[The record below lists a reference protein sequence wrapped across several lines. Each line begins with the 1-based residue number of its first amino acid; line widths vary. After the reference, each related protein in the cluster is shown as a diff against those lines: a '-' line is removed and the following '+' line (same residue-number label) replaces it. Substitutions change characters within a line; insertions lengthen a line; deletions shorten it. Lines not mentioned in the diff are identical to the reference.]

1 MAKVIQPCYRW
12 LCCCIMAK
20 TKQLTS
26 SASFAFNEVMNQAK
40 LLGKV
45 LRNYQRN
52 LEVNTGKELIPIFGF
67 KTESANKL
75 ILVFTNRNFQKIQL
89 KWRLNKSEQI
99 LPRASDKLNQIKCD
113 EIHMKN

>member
-1 MAKVIQPCYRW
+1 
-12 LCCCIMAK
+12 
-20 TKQLTS
+20 
-26 SASFAFNEVMNQAK
+26 MNQAK